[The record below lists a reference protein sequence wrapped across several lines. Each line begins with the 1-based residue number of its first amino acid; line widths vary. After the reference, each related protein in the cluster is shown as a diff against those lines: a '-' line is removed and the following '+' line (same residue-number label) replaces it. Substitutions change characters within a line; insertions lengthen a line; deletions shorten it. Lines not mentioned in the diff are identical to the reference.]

1 MAVLSSRPAKLFFVC
16 VCILQVRKDWKA
28 VVHVETEDLSQ
39 MPIVDFAPGEFL
51 SSNEFGFEV
60 GPICFS

>member
-1 MAVLSSRPAKLFFVC
+1 MAVLFFY
-16 VCILQVRKDWKA
+16 VCILQVQKERKA